1 MPRALNTKLV
11 SFIDCPGG
19 GQVWIDGTTLF
30 VAHMSPP
37 AGTSIYDVSDA
48 SRPRLLS
55 HVEMP
60 AGWHSH
66 KVRARDGLMIVNH
79 ERQGQGGDP
88 SFGGGLGLD
97 DVSRPAAPRLIP
109 KWQTRGSGRR
119 RLRLGG
125 PVA

>member
-19 GQVWIDGTTLF
+19 GQVWIDGATLF

-37 AGTSIYDVSDA
+37 AGTSIYDVSDP
-48 SRPRLLS
+48 SNPRLLA

-66 KVRARDGLMIVNH
+66 KVRARDGLMIVKH
-79 ERQGQGGDP
+79 EKQGQGGDP
-88 SFGGGLGLD
+88 DRKSTRLNSSHVAL
-97 DVSRPAAPRLIP
+97 SRLP
-109 KWQTRGSGRR
+109 S
-119 RLRLGG
+119 
-125 PVA
+125 